1 MTRHPTGSWRWRC
14 TWSLCCGAVAV
25 LLVAGCAP
33 AKVKIEASPDLGAYP
48 VKTIAILPFDALST
62 PQMIDPFVMGLQEPQ
77 GAMRTDIVG
86 AVAIP
91 PAGERLNQPTAT
103 VPPFAAER
111 LTRMFYGHLLGLEGL
126 QVLSPEDATR
136 AVTALG
142 LAGARIPPE
151 ELARK
156 VAARLSADATL
167 IGRVLVYQERAGSK
181 LGANPAAVGFEVRL
195 IATDGVTLW
204 IGNYYEK
211 QRPMTEDFIGF
222 VQRRGVFVT
231 AEELAEYGVRH
242 VIQQFPFGG
251 AIPRPTERRA
261 P

>member
-1 MTRHPTGSWRWRC
+1 M
-14 TWSLCCGAVAV
+14 

-33 AKVKIEASPDLGAYP
+33 AKVKIDASPDLGQYR
-48 VKTIAILPFDALST
+48 VRTIVILPFDVLST
-62 PQMIDPFVMGLQEPQ
+62 PQMIDPFVMALQEPP
-77 GAMRTDIVG
+77 GAKRADIVG

-111 LTRMFYGHLLGLEGL
+111 LTRMFYGHLLGLERL
-126 QVLSPEDATR
+126 QVLSPEEATR
-136 AVTALG
+136 AVAAMG
-142 LAGARIPPE
+142 LARARIPPE
-151 ELARK
+151 ELAGK
-156 VAARLSADATL
+156 VAVRLSADAAL
-167 IGRVLVYQERAGSK
+167 VGRVLIYQERVGSK

-195 IATDGVTLW
+195 VAADGVTLW

-242 VIQQFPFGG
+242 VIQRFPFGG
-251 AIPRPTERRA
+251 AALRPAERRM